1 MTNRDKV
8 AGWREELT
16 GKTTREVVEWVY
28 KNFAIDK
35 IALASSFSIEDQ
47 AVLAMMLEV
56 EPKARVFTLDT
67 GRHFQKTYQVID
79 ETRMKYGIKVE
90 MLFPERKDVEEM
102 LAEKGPNLF
111 YDSVEN
117 RKLCCDVR
125 KVRPLKKMLAALDV
139 WITGLRREQ
148 SVTRSDASVIEWDEG
163 NGLVKLNPLVDWSEK
178 DTWDFVKSGG
188 IPYNKLQDKGFP
200 SIGCEP
206 CTRAVEPGQDIRS
219 GRWWW
224 ENPEHKE
231 CGLHV
236 KK

>member
-1 MTNRDKV
+1 MTNRENV
-8 AGWREELT
+8 SIWREELR
-16 GKTTREVVEWVY
+16 GKSAREVVKWVY
-28 KNFAIDK
+28 RTFDTEK

-102 LAEKGPNLF
+102 LADKGPNLF

-125 KVRPLKKMLAALDV
+125 KVRPLKRMLATLDV

-148 SVTRSDASVIEWDEG
+148 SVTRGGVEVVEWDEG
-163 NGLVKLNPLVDWSEK
+163 NGLVKLNPIVDWNEN
-178 DTWDFVKSGG
+178 DTRDFVKSTEYL
-188 IPYNKLQDKGFP
+188 IINSRIKDSRP
-200 SIGCEP
+200 
-206 CTRAVEPGQDIRS
+206 
-219 GRWWW
+219 
-224 ENPEHKE
+224 
-231 CGLHV
+231 
-236 KK
+236 